1 MSVTELDE
9 RAARAADRLAGRL
22 GGAAH
27 LPGEPAY
34 DEARLTFNA
43 LVDNRPALVVR
54 CTSADDVAAAVETA
68 AHVGLP
74 LSVRGGG
81 HSVAGHGTG
90 PGALLVD
97 LSRMRRVEVDAD
109 RRIARV
115 EGGAL
120 WDDVDAATQAV
131 GLAVAG
137 GTFGDTGVG
146 GLTLGGGIGWLMGT
160 MGLTCD
166 NLIGA
171 EVVAGTGERVVA
183 GEHGDPELLW
193 ALRGG
198 GGNFGVVTTFEFSL
212 RECGPMYGGYL
223 NYELEHAGRV
233 LEGLA
238 ALAPAFPDEL
248 VAMASVNPGDVVAEP
263 RCRIGI
269 AYLGTPGEGER
280 AVAAIRALAPVRDD
294 GLGSMSYQEI
304 QAMSGRLP
312 FGLRH
317 YWKGHFLR
325 ELDEA
330 AIGAVVRHCPPR
342 PGSLSGVLLEAITGA
357 ARRADPD
364 SSAFGRRDA
373 TWNVTALA
381 IWEDPAVDATEIG
394 WARGLTDDLSSSALS
409 VGSYVNYLSHDDRG
423 ERALAAFGEERL
435 ARLRAVKRRYDPE
448 NLLRFNLNI
457 DPGAA
462 AQASEVPAR
471 P

>member
-1 MSVTELDE
+1 MNVTGLEE
-9 RAARAADRLAGRL
+9 PAAVAAHRLAGRL
-22 GGAAH
+22 RGGVH
-27 LPGEPAY
+27 LPGEPDY
-34 DEARLTFNA
+34 DEARRTFNA

-54 CTSADDVAAAVETA
+54 CTTTDEVAAAVETA
-68 AHVGLP
+68 AEVGLP

-90 PGALLVD
+90 HGALLVD
-97 LSRMRRVEVDAD
+97 LSRMRRVQVDAE

-120 WDDVDAATQAV
+120 WDDVDEATQAV
-131 GLAVAG
+131 GLAVTG

-171 EVVAGTGERVVA
+171 EVVSGTGERAVA
-183 GEHGDPELLW
+183 GERGDPELLW

-212 RECGPMYGGYL
+212 RDCGPMYGGYL
-223 NYELEHAGRV
+223 NYELEHAPRV

-238 ALAPAFPDEL
+238 ALAAEFPDKL
-248 VAMASVNPGDVVAEP
+248 VAMASVNPGDVGAKP
-263 RCRIGI
+263 RVRIGI
-269 AYLGTPGEGER
+269 AFLGTPSDGER
-280 AVAAIRALAPVRDD
+280 AVAAIRSLAPIRDD
-294 GLGSMSYQEI
+294 ELGPRSYQEI

-325 ELDEA
+325 ELDVA
-330 AIGAVVRHCPPR
+330 AIDAVVRHCPPR

-373 TWNVTALA
+373 TWNVSALA
-381 IWEDPAVDATEIG
+381 IWEDPAFDEREIA
-394 WARGLTDDLSSSALS
+394 WARGLTNDLASSALA
-409 VGSYVNYLSHDDRG
+409 VGSYLNYLSHDDRPD
-423 ERALAAFGEERL
+423 RAIAAFGHERL
-435 ARLRAVKRRYDPE
+435 GRLRAVKRRYDPD

-457 DPGAA
+457 DPDPD
-462 AQASEVPAR
+462 QASDVPSR

>member
-1 MSVTELDE
+1 MSVTGLDE
-9 RAARAADRLAGRL
+9 RAAVAAGLLAGRL
-22 GGAAH
+22 RGTVH

-34 DEARLTFNA
+34 DNARLTFNA

-54 CTSADDVAAAVETA
+54 CTTTDDVAAAVETA
-68 AHVGLP
+68 AEVGLP

-90 PGALLVD
+90 HGALLVD
-97 LSRMRRVEVDAD
+97 LSGMRRVQVDAE

-166 NLIGA
+166 NLVGA

-183 GEHGDPELLW
+183 GERGDPELLW

-212 RECGPMYGGYL
+212 RDCGPMYGGYL
-223 NYELEHAGRV
+223 NYELEHARRV

-238 ALAPAFPDEL
+238 ALAPEFPDEL
-248 VAMASVNPGDVVAEP
+248 VAMASVNPGDVEAEP
-263 RCRIGI
+263 RCRIGVAFI
-269 AYLGTPGEGER
+269 GTPSDGQR
-280 AVAAIRALAPVRDD
+280 AVAGIRALAPIRADE
-294 GLGSMSYQEI
+294 LGPMSYLEI

-325 ELDEA
+325 ELDTA
-330 AIGAVVRHCPPR
+330 AIDAVVRHCPHR
-342 PGSLSGVLLEAITGA
+342 PGSLSGVLLEAITGT

-373 TWNVTALA
+373 TWNVSALA
-381 IWEDPAVDATEIG
+381 IWEDPAFDEPEIA
-394 WARGLTDDLSSSALS
+394 WARGLTDDLASSALA
-409 VGSYVNYLSHDDRG
+409 VGSYLNYLSHDDRPD
-423 ERALAAFGEERL
+423 RALAAFGDERL
-435 ARLRAVKRRYDPE
+435 GRLRAVKRRYDPD

-457 DPGAA
+457 DPRS
-462 AQASEVPAR
+462 AQASDVPSR